1 MKHLSQFIAI
11 VLFIGISPALGFIA
25 QFAPHALAQDELP
38 PTIIVNTTLDD
49 LRGCPERC
57 TLRSA
62 IATASPGDVIGFDP
76 VVSGVLVLAQP
87 LVIDKDLTING
98 PGADVFAIDGS
109 ERFRV
114 LEIPAGV
121 TVSISRLTI
130 QNAGDSGIYNAGTLT
145 ITDSIFSG
153 NTGRETLSYPGGGGI
168 HNEGNLTITRS
179 TFSNNTAD
187 NGGGIYNNRGDLSI
201 TNSNFTSNSAL
212 LNGSGIYNK
221 LGTLSIADT
230 VFAGNS
236 AYMDGG
242 GVYNESGRLTIMN
255 GTFTDNIASDNP
267 LGASRSGGGIF
278 NKRGECAVTNS
289 IFSGNSASIGGGISN
304 ENGSLSVA
312 GNTFTNNSANNGG
325 GIHNTSG
332 SLIITDSIFTDNS
345 VRVSGGGVLNAN
357 GPATITNSTFSNNSA
372 ASYGGGAS
380 NDNGNLTIVSSTFT
394 DNSANQEGGGINNYQ
409 SMLLIVNSTFSGN
422 STNYGGAISTGRRNT
437 VIVNSTLNGN
447 SANIR
452 GGGVFIGEN
461 GAIDL
466 SNSIVAGNTAAE
478 GPDIFGEVNSLSG
491 NLVGDPQGALGLWA
505 SDLLEGDLLLGPL
518 ADNGGPTQTIALLP
532 GSPAIDA
539 ISAEYCVW
547 DDDSDPDTP
556 PVPLLTDQR
565 GAPRTGPCDIGAF
578 EFGAVPPG

>member
-1 MKHLSQFIAI
+1 MKKLINLMI
-11 VLFIGISPALGFIA
+11 VLLIVGIFPVPDFVWK
-25 QFAPHALAQDELP
+25 FAPHALAQGELP

-49 LRGCPERC
+49 PRGCPERC

-62 IATASPGDVIGFDP
+62 IAMASPGDVIGFDP
-76 VVSGVLVLAQP
+76 AVSGVLVLAQP

-98 PGADVFAIDGS
+98 PGADVFAVDGS

-121 TVSISRLTI
+121 TVNISGLTI
-130 QNAGDSGIYNAGTLT
+130 QNAGDSGIYNEGTLT
-145 ITDSIFSG
+145 VSDSVFFG
-153 NTGRETLSYPGGGGI
+153 NSAASGGGI
-168 HNEGNLTITRS
+168 ANGGNLTITR
-179 TFSNNTAD
+179 
-187 NGGGIYNNRGDLSI
+187 
-201 TNSNFTSNSAL
+201 
-212 LNGSGIYNK
+212 
-221 LGTLSIADT
+221 
-230 VFAGNS
+230 
-236 AYMDGG
+236 
-242 GVYNESGRLTIMN
+242 
-255 GTFTDNIASDNP
+255 
-267 LGASRSGGGIF
+267 
-278 NKRGECAVTNS
+278 S
-289 IFSGNSASIGGGISN
+289 IFSGNSASSGGGIASYFG
-304 ENGSLSVA
+304 EL
-312 GNTFTNNSANNGG
+312 T
-325 GIHNTSG
+325 
-332 SLIITDSIFTDNS
+332 ITDSTFSDNAAS
-345 VRVSGGGVLNAN
+345 SDGGGVLNWGGRTTVTSTAFSGNSAAN
-357 GPATITNSTFSNNSA
+357 EGGGIRDLGDLTIIDSTFSGNSAIRLGGGIASSGILTITSSTFSDNAAQNGGGIDNQKGPTTITNSIFSDNAAGGIGSGIANDGILTIANSTFSGNSA
-372 ASYGGGAS
+372 GSSGGGIA
-380 NDNGNLTIVSSTFT
+380 NGGNLTITRSIFSGNSAEDGGGGITSWDTLIVTDSTFSG
-394 DNSANQEGGGINNYQ
+394 NSAGHQGGGINNYQ
-409 SMLLIVNSTFSGN
+409 STLFIVNSTFSGN

-437 VIVNSTLNGN
+437 VIVNGTLNGN

-466 SNSIVAGNTAAE
+466 SNSIVAGNAAAE

-491 NLVGDPQGALGLWA
+491 NLVGDPQGVLGLWA

-518 ADNGGPTQTIALLP
+518 ADNGGPTQTMALLA